1 MTLTVAAGLIAVAV
15 SPPPAS
21 ARSASAPTLLAQ
33 SAQGPRPAAPTHPP
47 KPTPPPRPTPPKV
60 APGVGV
66 ITTPTPESDV
76 PSTVPEPALPESTMP
91 SALPQQLPSAL
102 PPTSAALP
110 PAAVAPVSPGVP
122 STAAEVPSA
131 IPAPSALP
139 PAPAAGVAAPS
150 ALPAAPSALPS
161 TLPSAVPSALPSAL
175 PSAAPSL
182 PAAPPAAPGLAP
194 AGQPVSA
201 ECSASWGVLGALASA
216 LRVPSA
222 PAGANICGPG
232 ALRPAPAPVSCTKQV
247 DAGGLQ
253 TAIDSAN
260 PGDRICATGSSTER
274 LKVTRSGTP
283 TAPLQIIG
291 DGQTSVKG
299 ITVQADNV
307 VVEGFDS
314 AGATAPGI
322 QLTGNGI
329 TALNNSITS
338 PRGGDGD
345 GIRFFGSNINILHNS
360 VSDVR
365 NLGGAHADC
374 MQTYATDTPAST
386 NVRIDSNRC
395 TKIDNQC
402 LIAEGPNS
410 SAGDGSG
417 KGESSNVTFT
427 NNFCDTQASQAV
439 MVDDVK
445 NMIIT
450 NNDITGKNEKAF
462 ALDNKSTGAKISG
475 NRVAQTIGFEV
486 GIDNSSKHGYQGPPA
501 GGQP

>member
-1 MTLTVAAGLIAVAV
+1 MSLRRGVSTPSALDGRSTGLGRAVVGGIMTVTVAAGLITVAV
-15 SPPPAS
+15 SPAPDSVA
-21 ARSASAPTLLAQ
+21 APTLLAR
-33 SAQGPRPAAPTHPP
+33 SAQEPRPAAPTHPP

-66 ITTPTPESDV
+66 VTTPS
-76 PSTVPEPALPESTMP
+76 PEPDIP
-91 SALPQQLPSAL
+91 SAIPGPTTPSAIPQQLP
-102 PPTSAALP
+102 T
-110 PAAVAPVSPGVP
+110 
-122 STAAEVPSA
+122 T
-131 IPAPSALP
+131 
-139 PAPAAGVAAPS
+139 
-150 ALPAAPSALPS
+150 
-161 TLPSAVPSALPSAL
+161 PSALPSAPASGVAAPSTLPAAPSTLPSVL
-175 PSAAPSL
+175 PSAAPGL
-182 PAAPPAAPGLAP
+182 PAAPPAAGLPP
-194 AGQPVSA
+194 ADQPVSA
-201 ECSASWGVLGALASA
+201 ECSASWGVLGALANA

-232 ALRPAPAPVSCTKQV
+232 ALRPAPAPVSCTKQI

-253 TAIDSAN
+253 AAIDSAN
-260 PGDRICATGSSTER
+260 PGDRICTTGNSTER

-291 DGQTSVKG
+291 NGQTSVKG

-314 AGATAPGI
+314 TGATAPGI

-329 TALNNSITS
+329 TVLNNSVTS

-360 VSDVR
+360 VRDVR

-374 MQTYATDTPAST
+374 MQTYATNTPAST
-386 NVRIDSNRC
+386 NVRIDSNHC
-395 TKIDNQC
+395 AKIDNQC

-410 SAGDGSG
+410 SAGDGNG
-417 KGESSNVTFT
+417 KGESSNITFT

-445 NMIIT
+445 NMVIT
-450 NNDITGKNEKAF
+450 NNDIVGKNEKAF
-462 ALDNKSTGAKISG
+462 ALDNGSTGAKISG

-486 GIDNSSKHGYQGPPA
+486 GIDNSSEHGYQGPPA
-501 GGQP
+501 SGQP